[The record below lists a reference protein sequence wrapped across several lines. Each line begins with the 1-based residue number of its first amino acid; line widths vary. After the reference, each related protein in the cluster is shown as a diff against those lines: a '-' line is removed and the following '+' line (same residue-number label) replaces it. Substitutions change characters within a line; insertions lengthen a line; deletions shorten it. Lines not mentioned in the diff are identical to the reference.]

1 MSLIACY
8 ECNKEIS
15 SEARACPGCGAK
27 RKRSPI
33 WIGLALG
40 LLAMVAMFVLVTVA
54 MQSSEDKAIAT
65 AKEGVRRRLKNPESA
80 QFRDVVFRKEKA
92 EGEYTSG
99 YICGHVTGTNSFG
112 ALAGERRFVARAFF
126 GGRVLDVTNL
136 QIEPSEAEHEGAAIL
151 AFDVAYW
158 KPSCG

>member
-40 LLAMVAMFVLVTVA
+40 LIAMVAMFVIVTVA

-65 AKEGVRRRLKNPESA
+65 AKEGVRRSLKNPESA
-80 QFRDVVFRKEKA
+80 QFRDVVFRKEKV

-99 YICGHVTGTNSFG
+99 YICGHVTGMNSFG
-112 ALAGERRFVARAFF
+112 ALAEERRFVARAFF

-136 QIEPSEAEHEGAAIL
+136 QIEPGPSPDGN
-151 AFDVAYW
+151 VASRSFEMVYW
-158 KPSCG
+158 LPVCG